1 MNSAQIISDF
11 IKSVAD
17 NAMPFATAMAAI
29 GVLSMAIIQ
38 TLKDMLPLRNIF
50 QRRYLIKWLRQKANE
65 AKAIEGSTPEAAT
78 AESDLIRLATAG
90 DRKAFYDLPIEQLC
104 GQMNAALQVVFDY
117 PHEHKDLLHCLAAH
131 SSPDDIRLL
140 ITPRSSAD
148 VKTKEQNQIDA
159 RTRVMHQVQRA
170 LDGFQIAVGYRWKLY
185 LQIAAF
191 SLSYLL
197 TVIGLS
203 LHSGINAVPNNIMV
217 IVVTGIISGFLAPI
231 ARDLVASLQKLRG

>member
-90 DRKAFYDLPIEQLC
+90 DRKAFYDLPIEQL
-104 GQMNAALQVVFDY
+104 
-117 PHEHKDLLHCLAAH
+117 
-131 SSPDDIRLL
+131 
-140 ITPRSSAD
+140 
-148 VKTKEQNQIDA
+148 
-159 RTRVMHQVQRA
+159 
-170 LDGFQIAVGYRWKLY
+170 
-185 LQIAAF
+185 
-191 SLSYLL
+191 
-197 TVIGLS
+197 
-203 LHSGINAVPNNIMV
+203 
-217 IVVTGIISGFLAPI
+217 
-231 ARDLVASLQKLRG
+231 